1 MGYTS
6 YLEKYEIIRVT
17 PTLDTSQ
24 YVSGDVLFHSL
35 EIPNAVREDGGCSKL
50 VAMFIISQAT
60 KDVDME
66 FYFSENT
73 LVLGTQNATADV
85 ADSAIEAANIS
96 GTIIS
101 DASIGKTAG
110 LDNSKIYR
118 VCDAGNGADNF
129 NANPILL
136 QAASG
141 SKSVYLGAIG
151 LATVT
156 YAADDIDLVFH
167 IEK

>member
-1 MGYTS
+1 MGNNLSNYDV
-6 YLEKYEIIRVT
+6 IRVT
-17 PTLDTSQ
+17 PTLDTSE

-35 EIPNAVREDGGCSKL
+35 EIPNAVYGNGGCSKL
-50 VAMFIISQAT
+50 VAMFVVSQAT
-60 KDVDME
+60 TDVDIE

-73 LVLGTQNATADV
+73 LVLGTQNATANV
-85 ADSAIEAANIS
+85 ADGTLEAGNIT

-110 LDNSKIYR
+110 LDNAKIYR

-136 QAASG
+136 QAAAG
-141 SKSVYLGAIG
+141 STSAYVGAVG

-167 IEK
+167 IQKR